1 MNKLV
6 KKFFEELNVVINVLY
21 FNIIGSIKCESDGYG
36 CYYTLD
42 ENFKVTDFIDSMAK
56 LKYLLSLLMNIL
68 SLCSVSSSE
77 FDSLMRDCI
86 DFGNNEDIKLYNG
99 IYLKEFIYTLD
110 NLREST
116 NGILSKLLLLPVEE
130 NSLKKNIIDLKINV
144 ANIYVLINCL
154 IEFLNVD
161 ANAFTRAYEVAEFDL
176 HYKYSSLEGYK
187 LIQWMK
193 VENIFD
199 EQ

>member
-6 KKFFEELNVVINVLY
+6 KELFEELNVVINVLY
-21 FNIIGSIKCESDGYG
+21 FNIIGAIKCEPDGYG
-36 CYYTLD
+36 CYYTLS
-42 ENFKVTDFIDSMAK
+42 ENFKVTDFIDNMAK

-68 SLCSVSSSE
+68 SLCSVSSYE
-77 FDSLMRDCI
+77 FDSLMRDCS
-86 DFGNNEDIKLYNG
+86 DFVNNEDIKLYNG
-99 IYLKEFIYTLD
+99 TYLKEFIYALD

-116 NGILSKLLLLPVEE
+116 NGILSKLLLPPAEE
-130 NSLKKNIIDLKINV
+130 NSLKNNTNDLKMNV
-144 ANIYVLINCL
+144 ANIYVLISCL

-161 ANAFTRAYEVAEFDL
+161 ANAFNRGYEVAEFDL